1 MKITLLSLLI
11 LIVSCTY
18 PNYNEMDENK
28 KLEYKPEKIDLNN
41 HSFTSGK
48 VYSLDIEELN
58 SIIKLGKEYK
68 ILFFNQIWCE
78 TNVNAM
84 ECLIKK
90 DLKEFDLIF
99 ISGLDWIFTK
109 QYKSYLKD
117 SEIKNNMYL
126 IDLEKYPIQSGLS
139 IGQSTLK
146 KDKSFL
152 KDFFDKETYKEFEN
166 EESFPLLIVID
177 KNKNVIYK
185 SNEIGC
191 ENSDCNS
198 LYDKVLNQI
207 RNNIN

>member
-1 MKITLLSLLI
+1 MKKTLFSLI
-11 LIVSCTY
+11 IIIVSCTY
-18 PNYNEMDENK
+18 PNYNELDENK
-28 KLEYKPEKIDLNN
+28 KLEFKPEKIDLNN

-58 SIIKLGKEYK
+58 SIIKLGNEYK

-117 SEIKNNMYL
+117 SDIKNNMYL
-126 IDLEKYPIQSGLS
+126 IDLEKYPIQSALS

-152 KDFFDKETYKEFEN
+152 KDLFDKETYKEFEN
-166 EESFPLLIVID
+166 EESFPLFIVID
-177 KNKNVIYK
+177 KNKKVI
-185 SNEIGC
+185 
-191 ENSDCNS
+191 
-198 LYDKVLNQI
+198 
-207 RNNIN
+207 